1 MKKDRNSLK
10 RTKQPPVWR
19 REPFPRVNG
28 IMDAL
33 LRKVGFKTETYGAW
47 FVKLSRKLEL
57 FEVEACIDLHRR
69 AAPLQLAILNARQIT
84 SLDIEQEEKSAPPLT
99 TQEARIAKVRSEQEQ
114 RLLME
119 KKNAANQVE
128 KLEQELQRLADDTAA
143 RIQEAYAQANVAAVK
158 YAKATAFAPI
168 SEKEIPYF
176 TPNYKGGSVHAVE

>member
-114 RLLME
+114 RLLTE
-119 KKNAANQVE
+119 KKMRQIKSRSLSRNSSVWQ
-128 KLEQELQRLADDTAA
+128 T
-143 RIQEAYAQANVAAVK
+143 IQQPESRK
-158 YAKATAFAPI
+158 RMPRRTWPR
-168 SEKEIPYF
+168 
-176 TPNYKGGSVHAVE
+176 